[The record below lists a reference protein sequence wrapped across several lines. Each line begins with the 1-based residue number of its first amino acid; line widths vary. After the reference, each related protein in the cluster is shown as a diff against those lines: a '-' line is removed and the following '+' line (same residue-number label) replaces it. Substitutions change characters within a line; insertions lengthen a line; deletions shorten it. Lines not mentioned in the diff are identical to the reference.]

1 MERVEHAAGAERFVL
16 RLGGSE
22 EAIREYHR
30 SGKVFDFV
38 HTFVP
43 AAFRGRGLAQMV
55 ARAGLSYARANSL
68 KVIPSCPY
76 VATYI
81 RRHPEDQ
88 DLISNRA

>member
-1 MERVEHAAGAERFVL
+1 MSPGQSERFVL

-22 EAIREYHR
+22 EAILEYRR
-30 SGKVFDFV
+30 SGKILDFV

-43 AAFRGRGLAQMV
+43 AAFRGRGLAQKV
-55 ARAGLSYARANSL
+55 VRAGLSYARANGL
-68 KVIPSCPY
+68 RVIPSCPF